1 MRRGMRKKIQSAGS
15 QTEQSKK
22 ITLGKFQNAQ
32 TTPRSLQDR
41 FDPQTENSGLLRSS
55 DGAGTCRIVC
65 TARRL
70 ARKCG
75 VFTAEILIFFIRI
88 YQKAI
93 SPLFPACCRFQPTC
107 SHYAV
112 EALKKHGFIKGS
124 ILTAWRLTRCHPWCP
139 GGSDPVPDEFRLCKK
154 HRR

>member
-1 MRRGMRKKIQSAGS
+1 MRKKIQSAGS
-15 QTEQSKK
+15 QEKPGKK
-22 ITLGKFQNAQ
+22 IALGKPQNAE
-32 TTPRSLQDR
+32 TTPRTLQDR
-41 FDPQTENSGLLRSS
+41 PDPQTENFGLLRSS

-65 TARRL
+65 TARCL

-75 VFTAEILIFFIRI
+75 VFTAELLIFFIRI
-88 YQKAI
+88 YQKVI

-112 EALKKHGFIKGS
+112 EALKKHGFFKGS
-124 ILTAWRLTRCHPWCP
+124 ILTVRRIAHCHPWCP
-139 GGSDPVPDEFRLCKK
+139 GGYDPVPDEFRLCKK

>member
-1 MRRGMRKKIQSAGS
+1 MREKIQSAGS

-22 ITLGKFQNAQ
+22 IALGKFPDAK
-32 TTPRSLQDR
+32 TTPCTLQDR
-41 FDPQTENSGLLRSS
+41 IDPQTKNSGLLRSS
-55 DGAGTCRIVC
+55 DGAGTCRIVR
-65 TARRL
+65 TARCL

-75 VFTAEILIFFIRI
+75 VIAAEFLIFFIRI
-88 YQKAI
+88 YQKAV

-112 EALKKHGFIKGS
+112 EALKKHGFLKGS
-124 ILTAWRLTRCHPWCP
+124 ILTVWRIARCNPWCE
-139 GGSDPVPDEFRLCKK
+139 GGSDPVPDEYRLWHK